1 MTNNKLMSTA
11 EKAAETLSGNN
22 TAGFEIYVRGSSST
36 SVEVKEQKLDA
47 FEESQTWGVGIRVLL
62 ADGRMGFAYST
73 GSEDAVKEAAAKA
86 FENAGNSE
94 PDDGNVIPS
103 KPDAAYPDFEEYD
116 EGALGVPEQKKIDY
130 AMEVERAARAY
141 DPRIVRIRKASA
153 SFSEAEWVILSSS
166 GIKVSSRGTY
176 FSCGVMAVAEEEHE
190 SQMGYEFDYKRRL
203 GEMDYGWVG
212 TNAARQAIGLLGAKK
227 SPTGLYPV
235 ILENTVTSEFLGV
248 LSASFS
254 ADALIKGRSLLAG
267 KVGAKVCSPLIN
279 IYDDG
284 LLPGGAGSKSFD
296 DEGIPCR
303 RTPLIVN
310 GVFSG
315 FLHNAYT
322 AKRTGGVSTGNAVRG
337 GFRSQPSVGSNN
349 LYIEKGNATKDELIS
364 GVSSGLMVQEVL
376 GMHTA
381 NPISG
386 DFSVGVSG
394 QWIEGGKV
402 VYPVREA
409 AISGN
414 ILSLFSEVETVG
426 SDLRLVGRIGAP
438 SILLKPLSV
447 SGS

>member
-11 EKAAETLSGNN
+11 EKAAELLAAQK
-22 TAGFEIYVRGSSST
+22 TAGFDIYVRGSSST

-73 GSEDAVKEAAAKA
+73 GSEDAVKEAASKA

-94 PDDGNVIPS
+94 PDKGNVIPS
-103 KPDAAYPDFEEYD
+103 QPDTPYPDFVEYD
-116 EGALGVPEQKKIDY
+116 EDALTVSEQQKIDY
-130 AMEVERAARAY
+130 AMEVERATRAY

-176 FSCGVMAVAEEEHE
+176 FSCGVMAVAEEDHE
-190 SQMGYEFDYKRRL
+190 SQMGYEFNYKRRL
-203 GEMDYGWVG
+203 KGMDYSWVG
-212 TNAARQAIGLLGAKK
+212 TSAAKQAIGLLGAKK

-235 ILENTVTSEFLGV
+235 ILENLVASEFLGV

-284 LLPGGAGSKSFD
+284 LLSGGAGSKSFD
-296 DEGIPCR
+296 DEGIPCLK
-303 RTPLIVN
+303 TPLIVN
-310 GVFSG
+310 GVFEG

-322 AKRTGGVSTGNAVRG
+322 ARRTGGTSTGNAVRG
-337 GFRSQPSVGSNN
+337 GFRAQPSVGSNN
-349 LYIEKGNATKDELIS
+349 LYIEKGNATKDELIA
-364 GVSSGLMVQEVL
+364 GVSNGLMVQEVL

-402 VYPVREA
+402 AYPVREA

>member
-1 MTNNKLMSTA
+1 M
-11 EKAAETLSGNN
+11 
-22 TAGFEIYVRGSSST
+22 
-36 SVEVKEQKLDA
+36 
-47 FEESQTWGVGIRVLL
+47 
-62 ADGRMGFAYST
+62 
-73 GSEDAVKEAAAKA
+73 
-86 FENAGNSE
+86 
-94 PDDGNVIPS
+94 
-103 KPDAAYPDFEEYD
+103 
-116 EGALGVPEQKKIDY
+116 
-130 AMEVERAARAY
+130 
-141 DPRIVRIRKASA
+141 
-153 SFSEAEWVILSSS
+153 
-166 GIKVSSRGTY
+166 
-176 FSCGVMAVAEEEHE
+176 
-190 SQMGYEFDYKRRL
+190 
-203 GEMDYGWVG
+203 
-212 TNAARQAIGLLGAKK
+212 
-227 SPTGLYPV
+227 
-235 ILENTVTSEFLGV
+235 
-248 LSASFS
+248 
-254 ADALIKGRSLLAG
+254 
-267 KVGAKVCSPLIN
+267 KVCSPLIN

-284 LLPGGAGSKSFD
+284 LLSGGAGSKSFD

-303 RTPLIVN
+303 KTPLIVN
-310 GVFSG
+310 GVFEG

-364 GVSSGLMVQEVL
+364 SVSNGLMVQEVL

-402 VYPVREA
+402 AYPVREG